1 MRFEM
6 ICAAKGIEHRAT
18 KPNHSWTNG
27 QVGRVNRTIKQAT
40 VKRYHYDAHDQPRRQ
55 VVHDY
60 LPAKAFRSML
70 GPPDVRCRD
79 EKKKKSR
86 SNCPQLAGEH
96 GQKTCVARC
105 YRVHVSGRAI
115 RCHVL
120 TACGPHWASLY
131 PAAGGG
137 KKVNWTVPA
146 GRQFISKPLGPVL
159 AEATK
164 FFAFRDS
171 VEKAQPS
178 KIMIHRRLD
187 ELIWISWDVR

>member
-40 VKRYHYDAHDQPRRQ
+40 VKRYHYDAHDQPRIQ

-60 LPAKAFRSML
+60 VPAKAFRSML

-137 KKVNWTVPA
+137 EKGKLDGPRWPPTYQQATRPGPRRSNQIFCLPRQCRESSTV
-146 GRQFISKPLGPVL
+146 
-159 AEATK
+159 
-164 FFAFRDS
+164 
-171 VEKAQPS
+171 
-178 KIMIHRRLD
+178 
-187 ELIWISWDVR
+187 